1 MEPLSFVNCSV
12 SPPLASFFEAVIVPV
27 CACMRVYACVCVR
40 VPSVTIQ
47 HLISGSDGQP
57 GFPCLSSRRGRM
69 FLAAMPVQLPD
80 GAGES
85 GELSLSARPPPG
97 R

>member
-12 SPPLASFFEAVIVPV
+12 SPPLASYSEAAIV
-27 CACMRVYACVCVR
+27 CVCVPF
-40 VPSVTIQ
+40 VAIQ
-47 HLISGSDGQP
+47 HLISASDGQP

-69 FLAAMPVQLPD
+69 FLPAMPVWLPD
-80 GAGES
+80 GAVGS
-85 GELSLSARPPPG
+85 SELSVSARPPPG